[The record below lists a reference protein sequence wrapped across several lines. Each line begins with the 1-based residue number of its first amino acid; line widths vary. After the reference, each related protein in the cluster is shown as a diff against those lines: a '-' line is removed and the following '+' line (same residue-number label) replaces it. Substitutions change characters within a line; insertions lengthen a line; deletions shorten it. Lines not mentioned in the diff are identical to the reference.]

1 MDFLRWIFYAA
12 AKQAKLSGKMSKDSF
27 RKDLSMPGLLR
38 EMRECFDRVPDLIVS
53 RGITLS
59 DCLMAGLAMFSL
71 KIPSMLKYDQLV
83 RLDENT
89 VQAKNLKSL
98 FGVKR
103 PPSDTWLRERLDGV
117 DPRSLRR
124 CFKNIFSFLQR
135 GNVLVIYKSI
145 EPFAKLKPIPLR
157 I

>member
-1 MDFLRWIFYAA
+1 
-12 AKQAKLSGKMSKDSF
+12 
-27 RKDLSMPGLLR
+27 MPGLLR
-38 EMRECFDRVPDLIVS
+38 EMRECFDRVPDLIIS

-71 KIPSMLKYDQLV
+71 KI
-83 RLDENT
+83 ENT

-98 FGVKR
+98 FGVKQ

-124 CFKNIFSFLQR
+124 CFKIIFSFLQR
-135 GNVLVIYKSI
+135 VLKTGPCSMDIT
-145 EPFAKLKPIPLR
+145 
-157 I
+157 

>member
-1 MDFLRWIFYAA
+1 
-12 AKQAKLSGKMSKDSF
+12 
-27 RKDLSMPGLLR
+27 MPGLLR

-89 VQAKNLKSL
+89 VQAKNLK
-98 FGVKR
+98 FAVR
-103 PPSDTWLRERLDGV
+103 RE
-117 DPRSLRR
+117 
-124 CFKNIFSFLQR
+124 
-135 GNVLVIYKSI
+135 
-145 EPFAKLKPIPLR
+145 AAPLR
-157 I
+157 HMVTGTP